1 MKRFQNLILLFFVV
15 VLVAV
20 PLMMIHKPVP
30 GPDGKEVE
38 IFTGS
43 DDQAKNAIGMIDPAY
58 KPWAK
63 PLMEPPS
70 GEIGSLLFALQA
82 ALGAGFIGYWYGSA
96 STRAKMRQEMGNQ
109 AQC

>member
-15 VLVAV
+15 ALAVV
-20 PLMMIHKPVP
+20 PLVMIKRPAP

-43 DDQAKNAIGMIDPAY
+43 DDQATNTIGKIDPSY

-63 PLMEPPS
+63 SLMVPPS
-70 GEIGSLLFALQA
+70 GEVESLLFALQA
-82 ALGAGFIGYWYGSA
+82 ALGAGFLGYWYGSA
-96 STRAKMRQEMGNQ
+96 STRARLLREQGKQS
-109 AQC
+109 